1 MGIPFKYEPSV
12 YISGL
17 IKPINPDFALYIKE
31 LDSCKFHEHLGM
43 KEFADYQR
51 DAKVKYS
58 NYIGAGLVPE
68 LDIIYTHD
76 MEDVP
81 FDIRYL
87 SVKLNSAVYGSI
99 ICRDFQ

>member
-1 MGIPFKYEPSV
+1 M
-12 YISGL
+12 
-17 IKPINPDFALYIKE
+17 
-31 LDSCKFHEHLGM
+31 
-43 KEFADYQR
+43 
-51 DAKVKYS
+51 KYS